1 MNKQNF
7 LQKSLVWVMFLMS
20 MFFIGSTCT
29 TVHGQSDSKP
39 KIKVALIYTGTSPEL
54 KEYTEREIREQL
66 GADVELM
73 NYEVPS
79 VLEEVRKTGYVTAAP
94 AAKMIRTYM
103 EAVEAGADA
112 VLSICSTMGDVAY
125 SVQDAAKYL
134 GVPIVIVNEE
144 MCREAVRRGGKIA
157 VMATLPTSIAPTK
170 NIIARVSR
178 EMGKQVEVIEVR
190 VDGAYGLDRE
200 QFQARMSEEA
210 AKIADQVDVI
220 VFSQGSMAYCEKLIA
235 DQFHVTVLSNPH
247 YGAKALKAALAEKG
261 MIGK

>member
-1 MNKQNF
+1 MF
-7 LQKSLVWVMFLMS
+7 WVAMICIAS
-20 MFFIGSTCT
+20 SCHA
-29 TVHGQSDSKP
+29 VYGQGDSNP

-54 KEYTEREIREQL
+54 IEYTEREIREQL

-73 NYEVPS
+73 NYAVPS

-112 VLSICSTMGDVAY
+112 ILSICSTMGDVAY
-125 SVQDAAKYL
+125 SAQDAAKYL

-144 MCREAVRRGGKIA
+144 MCREAVRRGKKIA
-157 VMATLPTSIAPTK
+157 VMSTLPTSIAPTK
-170 NIIARVSR
+170 NILARVSR
-178 EMGKQVEVIEVR
+178 EMGKQVEVIEVL

-200 QFQARMSEEA
+200 QFQVRMTEEA
-210 AKIADQVDVI
+210 AKVADKVDVI
-220 VFSQGSMAYCEKLIA
+220 VFSQGSMAYCEKFIA

-247 YGAKALKAALAEKG
+247 YGAIALKKALTEKG
-261 MIGK
+261 MIAE